1 MLDLQ
6 RALCFAA
13 KVREYP
19 SLTDIDPKL
28 MGEIV
33 KGAEDSDEP
42 QQMLNEQGLKELED
56 YLETLQGKRWIM
68 NGVKKVMNDK
78 EWVKETQRRA
88 GLVATYF
95 KPKENMVIQDFI
107 VTATNIEK
115 ED

>member
-1 MLDLQ
+1 
-6 RALCFAA
+6 
-13 KVREYP
+13 
-19 SLTDIDPKL
+19 
-28 MGEIV
+28 
-33 KGAEDSDEP
+33 
-42 QQMLNEQGLKELED
+42 
-56 YLETLQGKRWIM
+56 M
-68 NGVKKVMNDK
+68 NGVKEVMNTK